1 MSMRLRK
8 LFTRNI
14 LLAILAYFQ
23 ISQNEVF
30 SHSIPNVYP
39 SDFVKVAGTEFV
51 LSNKLWKPVGYNT
64 YLLIEQ
70 AAELSHGSFQAIY
83 SESLGK
89 NEILKQF
96 DQAILLNFTCLRTWF
111 YSINSKYPLFLEDR
125 VYDERLLGALDWIS
139 AVARAYGLKLILSF
153 TDFWPDTGGI
163 TSFMLTSR
171 KSSDLSAEHSQYGR
185 GSFFTGQNYF
195 SLYISHVE
203 RMLLRKSKIT
213 DTRYCD
219 ESAVMAWELMVSL
232 FLTIFNLLPSTL
244 CTERAKMQT
253 LWQGHITKVDME
265 CSKGSEI
272 SR

>member
-1 MSMRLRK
+1 M
-8 LFTRNI
+8 
-14 LLAILAYFQ
+14 
-23 ISQNEVF
+23 
-30 SHSIPNVYP
+30 
-39 SDFVKVAGTEFV
+39 
-51 LSNKLWKPVGYNT
+51 
-64 YLLIEQ
+64 
-70 AAELSHGSFQAIY
+70 
-83 SESLGK
+83 
-89 NEILKQF
+89 
-96 DQAILLNFTCLRTWF
+96 RTWF

>member
-1 MSMRLRK
+1 
-8 LFTRNI
+8 
-14 LLAILAYFQ
+14 
-23 ISQNEVF
+23 
-30 SHSIPNVYP
+30 
-39 SDFVKVAGTEFV
+39 
-51 LSNKLWKPVGYNT
+51 
-64 YLLIEQ
+64 
-70 AAELSHGSFQAIY
+70 
-83 SESLGK
+83 
-89 NEILKQF
+89 
-96 DQAILLNFTCLRTWF
+96 LRTWF

-185 GSFFTGQNYF
+185 GSFFTGQNYL
-195 SLYISHVE
+195 SLYIRHVE
-203 RMLLRKSKIT
+203 RMLLRKSKLT
-213 DTRYCD
+213 GTRYCD